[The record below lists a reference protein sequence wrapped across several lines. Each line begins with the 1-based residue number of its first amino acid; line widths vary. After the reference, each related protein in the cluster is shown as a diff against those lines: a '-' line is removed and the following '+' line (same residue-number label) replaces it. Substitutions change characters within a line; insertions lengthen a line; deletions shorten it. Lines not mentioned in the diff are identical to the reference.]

1 MAVYDII
8 KELGIKT
15 CWCSVYG
22 EVHVICMKDIR
33 YIDLLLK
40 EKGNVVMRLDEDGKL
55 EDRGECLIF
64 PSKENRDWNSLLEE
78 TNKQLLPINTPVMVT
93 ITGNDW
99 ALRYYRVDRLC
110 AIFKKDKKCYSY
122 KYIVPVSKFDFE
134 ADDLS
139 INLKKSI

>member
-1 MAVYDII
+1 MTVYDII

-33 YIDLLLK
+33 YIDLRLK

-55 EDRGECLIF
+55 DDKGECLIF
-64 PSKENRDWNSLLEE
+64 PSKDNRDWNMVLDE
-78 TNKQLLPINTPVMVT
+78 NKNKLLPVFTPIMVSDDGENWSVKYYKTRRFCLINKTSSY
-93 ITGNDW
+93 GSC
-99 ALRYYRVDRLC
+99 YR
-110 AIFKKDKKCYSY
+110 
-122 KYIVPVSKFDFE
+122 YIVPVSKFDFE

-139 INLKKSI
+139 INIKNSI